1 MIARSSCSREVSVMN
16 KMRIPLLTGFVALAL
31 TSGVRAADMPYG
43 TYVAP
48 GAQVQE
54 FFSAWYLRLDGG
66 YRMNG
71 LSGGDVLGSGFSS
84 SSLKDSGTVGGGV
97 GYKWGWFRSDVT
109 FDYGSGPKFVGDTA
123 VPQHVTAKLSSF
135 TGLLN
140 GYIDMGSWWGFT
152 PYIGAG
158 VGTSYLK
165 PAQFVLSNP
174 LLVTSTIASDAKWDF
189 SWAAM
194 AGVSYAL
201 GPSFMIDASYRY
213 LDLGEARSSVYLP
226 AGAPGQVKYGNWT
239 AQEVRI
245 GLRYLIP

>member
-1 MIARSSCSREVSVMN
+1 MIAAVCERVSVMN
-16 KMRIPLLTGFVALAL
+16 RTRFARLIGLAVLIPMGAA
-31 TSGVRAADMPYG
+31 RAADMPYG
-43 TYVAP
+43 SYVAP
-48 GAQVQE
+48 GPQVQE

-66 YRMNG
+66 YRVDSV
-71 LSGGDVLGSGFSS
+71 SGGTALGNAFTS
-84 SSLKDSGTVGGGV
+84 SSLKDTGTIGGGV
-97 GYKWGWFRSDVT
+97 GYKWGWFRADVT

-123 VPQHVTAKLSSF
+123 ATDHVTAKLSSF

-213 LDLGEARSSVYLP
+213 LNLGEARSSVYQP
-226 AGAPGQVKYGNWT
+226 AGAPGEVKYGNWT